1 MTLCHKYR
9 HSLLLE
15 YFPTSLIC
23 IRMIWRVSGWKSD
36 PLLSTHCRSYKI
48 YTPMSSKITNVLK
61 LDQPGKIWLHV
72 TRTDIHCLLSV
83 PWLPFNGEEWLEEL
97 MTAYSIT
104 SWSTQSSFNQKYSQI
119 SSKIINYGQQISLGN
134 VTLCRKDMHS
144 LLLECP
150 PTSLKYIRMLWRV
163 SGMIFDPPMVVRGYF
178 LPQWISNFKQNKQVW
193 TPDQPGK
200 CDTVS

>member
-1 MTLCHKYR
+1 MGNMTLCSKDR
-9 HSLLLE
+9 HPLLLE
-15 YFPTSLIC
+15 YFSTSLIC
-23 IRMIWRVSGWKSD
+23 IRMIWRVSGWISD

-97 MTAYSIT
+97 MTEYSIT

-119 SSKIINYGQQISLGN
+119 SSKIVNLGKLDQPENMMLCHKDRHPLPLECFIISLR
-134 VTLCRKDMHS
+134 C
-144 LLLECP
+144 
-150 PTSLKYIRMLWRV
+150 IRMIGRA
-163 SGMIFDPPMVVRGYF
+163 SDCIFDPLMAIYSVF
-178 LPQWISNFKQNKQVW
+178 SSKATLKFQAK
-193 TPDQPGK
+193 
-200 CDTVS
+200 